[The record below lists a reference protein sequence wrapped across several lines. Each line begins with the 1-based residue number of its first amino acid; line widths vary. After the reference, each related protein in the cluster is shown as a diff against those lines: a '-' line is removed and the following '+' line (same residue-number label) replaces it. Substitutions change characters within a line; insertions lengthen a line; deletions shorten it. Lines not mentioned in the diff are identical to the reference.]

1 MKRLAVIVLAFGWM
15 GPAQATNLLQRQWVQ
30 DVKFDD
36 PALATCVQTY
46 AAEQGYVYADEVKE
60 IPCFNRAIKWLG
72 GLEAFQQV
80 LVVDVS
86 RNFIQDFRPIFK
98 LGDQLG
104 YLDIH
109 DNPVP
114 CTQMILLSRIYP
126 KAYLVGFDPRTCVV
140 DFPVE

>member
-1 MKRLAVIVLAFGWM
+1 MKRLAVIVLLLGWL
-15 GPAQATNLLQRQWVQ
+15 GPAQATNLLQRQLVN
-30 DVKFDD
+30 DVVFED
-36 PALATCVQTY
+36 PALSACVQTY
-46 AAEQGYVYADEVKE
+46 ASEQGYTYADEVKE
-60 IPCFNRAIKWLG
+60 IPCFNRDIKWLG

-86 RNFIQDFRPIFK
+86 RNYIRDLRPVFK

-114 CTQMILLSRIYP
+114 CTQMILLSRLYP